1 MRIQRIEYTEG
12 RKQEQVVAAMFFIA
26 LMAGT
31 RVRLAFDGPRG
42 EAMPG
47 DARQCKAT
55 RFDAALHSLAEARD
69 TRHSLRHATLGMQV
83 QCTLQTNSLFVY
95 LCNLCW
101 WSFTW

>member
-47 DARQCKAT
+47 NARRRA
-55 RFDAALHSLAEARD
+55 FDAALHSLAEARD

-83 QCTLQTNSLFVY
+83 QCTLQTNSLFVC